1 MSNYSHAQKKISPAL
16 LCDEM
21 QQLGIAKNG
30 AMDASLMPI
39 DEQKIMVG
47 TACTVDTEDGDNF
60 PIHVAIY
67 QGKPD
72 YVLIVAGKN
81 SMERAY
87 LGDLLAGAA
96 VAVGLS
102 GIVVDGCI
110 RDKLGL
116 KELAIPVYSKGI
128 MQRSP
133 AKKGPGKI
141 NVPVFCAGVSVNPG
155 DLVVGDADGV
165 TVVPRNVVERVI
177 ELAEKIVL

>member
-67 QGKPD
+67 LGKPD
-72 YVLIVAGKN
+72 YVMIVAG
-81 SMERAY
+81 
-87 LGDLLAGAA
+87 
-96 VAVGLS
+96 
-102 GIVVDGCI
+102 
-110 RDKLGL
+110 
-116 KELAIPVYSKGI
+116 
-128 MQRSP
+128 
-133 AKKGPGKI
+133 
-141 NVPVFCAGVSVNPG
+141 
-155 DLVVGDADGV
+155 
-165 TVVPRNVVERVI
+165 
-177 ELAEKIVL
+177 

>member
-1 MSNYSHAQKKISPAL
+1 MQK
-16 LCDEM
+16 
-21 QQLGIAKNG
+21 LGIARNG
-30 AMDASLMPI
+30 SMDASLMPI

-47 TACTVDTEDGDNF
+47 TTCTVDTEDSV

-72 YVLIVAGKN
+72 YVLIVAGKRCT
-81 SMERAY
+81 ERAY

-96 VAVGLS
+96 DAVGLS
-102 GIVVDGCI
+102 GIVVDGCV

-133 AKKGPGKI
+133 AKI
-141 NVPVFCAGVSVNPG
+141 NE
-155 DLVVGDADGV
+155 
-165 TVVPRNVVERVI
+165 ER
-177 ELAEKIVL
+177 